1 MRLTPAQL
9 TPQSFFGSE
18 STGIH
23 LVVGLV
29 QEFEVGLKLL
39 RAPGKPSRI
48 DPGKLQKAQ
57 TIISTAVSIVGVHA
71 CERMMV
77 VAFART
83 TPDQSRR
90 RRPDVVSACTLR
102 ELAQVRRDV
111 ASSRHGATFAPAH
124 INRDRDD
131 LSSSHSCRLRCSHS
145 PTDRSVESGSTT
157 SNSLA
162 APVLECLRFDWV
174 ITTAQHTCVA
184 LGCLLPAYRF
194 CKLTIVLV
202 MLMVINN

>member
-1 MRLTPAQL
+1 MRLTPAQPM
-9 TPQSFFGSE
+9 PQSFFGSE

-39 RAPGKPSRI
+39 RAPGKPSRL

-111 ASSRHGATFAPAH
+111 ASSRHGATFAPATS
-124 INRDRDD
+124 IE
-131 LSSSHSCRLRCSHS
+131 
-145 PTDRSVESGSTT
+145 TETT
-157 SNSLA
+157 YLA
-162 APVLECLRFDWV
+162 PIAVD
-174 ITTAQHTCVA
+174 
-184 LGCLLPAYRF
+184 
-194 CKLTIVLV
+194 
-202 MLMVINN
+202 